1 MDNKHSF
8 VWQVALLK
16 ETSLAQRLVRW
27 TKYENKVGAGGQVR
41 CWWW

>member
-16 ETSLAQRLVRW
+16 ETSLAQRLDQIR
-27 TKYENKVGAGGQVR
+27 NRGRRPGAVLVVLVVT
-41 CWWW
+41 